1 MRNFMLPKKAIL
13 EFIVIYRRSY
23 GVELSFEQAQDRA
36 ERLVKLYRSVYSD
49 LPFGKIELPQKAN
62 HEKR

>member
-13 EFIVIYRRSY
+13 EFIAIYRRSY

-49 LPFGKIELPQKAN
+49 LPFGKIELPQKN
-62 HEKR
+62 KS

>member
-13 EFIVIYRRSY
+13 EFIAIYKRSY
-23 GVELSFEQAQDRA
+23 GADLSFEQAQDRA

-49 LPFGKIELPQKAN
+49 LPFGKIELPQKTN